1 MIPLALIGQAASFL
15 LPKIF
20 DVVSGNKSVLTS
32 AKEVANEVL
41 DDRVKPFSTSEEL
54 KKEILKASP
63 GAQVKF
69 IERMM
74 KKDAQIHK
82 ECTSWLDNVMD
93 AREMYEKT
101 NHDTADKLADRV
113 MKWNLPVILAL
124 VLINIA
130 SVIYLKENGTVI
142 AIISNFIG
150 MAMGQ
155 LFTERQSVVNFF
167 FGSSKGSKEKQDKI
181 NFLKKG

>member
-32 AKEVANEVL
+32 AKEVASEVL
-41 DDRVKPFSTSEEL
+41 DDRVKPFSTSDEL

-63 GAQVKF
+63 EAQVKF

-74 KKDAQIHK
+74 QKDAQVHK

-93 AREMYEKT
+93 AREM
-101 NHDTADKLADRV
+101 
-113 MKWNLPVILAL
+113 
-124 VLINIA
+124 
-130 SVIYLKENGTVI
+130 
-142 AIISNFIG
+142 
-150 MAMGQ
+150 
-155 LFTERQSVVNFF
+155 
-167 FGSSKGSKEKQDKI
+167 
-181 NFLKKG
+181 